1 MKRNP
6 TSYNKAINLEASG
19 VGFFDSK
26 NMVSI
31 KKYMNASVSRK
42 FNFTNF
48 IHVDVSFS
56 SSIVLNLKENRNSV

>member
-26 NMVSI
+26 DMVSI

-42 FNFTNF
+42 FYFTNF

-56 SSIVLNLKENRNSV
+56 SGIVLNLKENRNSV

>member
-1 MKRNP
+1 MKRNS

-31 KKYMNASVSRK
+31 KKYMDAGVSRK
-42 FNFTNF
+42 FYFTNF

-56 SSIVLNLKENRNSV
+56 SGIVLNLKENRNSV

>member
-26 NMVSI
+26 DMDST
-31 KKYMNASVSRK
+31 KKYLDSNISRK
-42 FNFTNF
+42 FYFTNF

-56 SSIVLNLKENRNSV
+56 SGIVLNLKENRNSV